1 MRESVREFSSPD
13 RVHLKTLL
21 TRYKDILV
29 ARASLIHR
37 NAELKRQNAEMR
49 KFLQLGQS
57 INNRLQ

>member
-29 ARASLIHR
+29 ARASLINR

-57 INNRLQ
+57 MK